1 VGSYPENDFTA
12 RSGRSLEAVLSRER
26 IDHDIKVYP
35 GAGHSFFN
43 DQGRAYDQEAAD
55 DSWQRVLKF
64 FGSHL
69 QTKK

>member
-35 GAGHSFFN
+35 GTGHSFFK